1 MAGLLYKD
9 FVAIRG
15 KIYVIISVATLL
27 LITLL
32 RWLIRDDAGE
42 YLLVMYIIAFPVAA
56 YTLVS
61 NKIETDLMRI
71 DEAKKQRQYCHS
83 LPVSKKQYVASK
95 YVFMLVVYFIVQS
108 MVALLCSIMVVGNV
122 TNLCMEFATLIMG
135 CIPILTTTVMVI
147 SAMELPFFIVAGYQK
162 GNLIKQGLL
171 EAFFAIFVVYLM
183 FGDLTIFENF
193 SVDAI
198 VTWTNNHQDV
208 LNAMHVITP
217 LIGLAVYYI
226 SYRISCFLYER
237 RELSDD

>member
-1 MAGLLYKD
+1 MTGLLYKD

-15 KIYVIISVATLL
+15 KLYVIISVATLL

-42 YLLVMYIIAFPVAA
+42 YLLVMYLIAFPVAA

-108 MVALLCSIMVVGNV
+108 MVALLCSIMLVGNV

-135 CIPILTTTVMVI
+135 SIPILTTAVMVI
-147 SAMELPFFIVAGYQK
+147 SAMELPFFIVAGYKK

-171 EAFFAIFVVYLM
+171 EAFFAILVVYLM
-183 FGDLTIFENF
+183 FGDLTIFEKF
-193 SVDAI
+193 SVEAF

-208 LNAMHVITP
+208 LNTMHVITP
-217 LIGLAVYYI
+217 LVGLVVYYI

-237 RELSDD
+237 REFSDD